1 MMRSVFS
8 GRPAQASRLRRHHNP
23 RSRRSD
29 LRVEGLENRNLMT
42 AGSVSQ
48 SAGLVTITPAPTG
61 PNVAV
66 VSYQQVNG
74 STMLDVNLNGT
85 NNYFA
90 LSQVSFVYYMGSSV
104 GGSQTFDNTTGLHTI
119 AWAGSGEN
127 TFIGGSG
134 QDEFIGGTGSGT
146 NIFEAGTGYDT
157 LIGGNGVNVFTE
169 ATGGSGVIIELGS
182 QDTIMSP
189 SGSGGNYQVI

>member
-1 MMRSVFS
+1 MRSVFS
-8 GRPAQASRLRRHHNP
+8 GRPPQASRPRRHHNP

-42 AGSVSQ
+42 AGSVVVTS
-48 SAGLVTITPAPTG
+48 GLATITPASTG
-61 PNVAV
+61 PNVAI

-90 LSQVSFVYYMGSSV
+90 LSQVSFVYYTGSTV
-104 GGSQTFDNTTGLHTI
+104 GGSQTFENTTGLHTI
-119 AWAGSGEN
+119 AWAGSGVN
-127 TFIGGSG
+127 TFTGGSG
-134 QDEFIGGTGSGT
+134 QDEFIGSSGV
-146 NIFEAGTGYDT
+146 NDFNAGTGYDM

-169 ATGGSGVIIELGS
+169 ATGGSGIIIELGS
-182 QDTIMSP
+182 QDTVVP
-189 SGSGGNYQVI
+189 PNGSGAGYDVI